1 MYNIV
6 LILCLVYWTCAR
18 PTGTIPSNRL
28 RCRCRI
34 HYFHAGRSPARPI
47 DPILNACAGI
57 TPSHPHHLRPCLWGR
72 PYPHL
77 QRAHHRK
84 SPGDGYRYR
93 YPGGGSRGRDAGK
106 YPAGAPVV
114 SADAEEVVWGME
126 IAKVVRT
133 NRKCI
138 YILYT

>member
-1 MYNIV
+1 MGRV
-6 LILCLVYWTCAR
+6 VHPLPKRAHPAR
-18 PTGTIPSNRL
+18 RVGERL
-28 RCRCRI
+28 SS
-34 HYFHAGRSPARPI
+34 HAGRRP
-47 DPILNACAGI
+47 
-57 TPSHPHHLRPCLWGR
+57 
-72 PYPHL
+72 
-77 QRAHHRK
+77 
-84 SPGDGYRYR
+84 
-93 YPGGGSRGRDAGK
+93 GRDCFDTEIAARGIGTGSSAGNRPENHPGTGTGTGIPVGEAGEGTRGK